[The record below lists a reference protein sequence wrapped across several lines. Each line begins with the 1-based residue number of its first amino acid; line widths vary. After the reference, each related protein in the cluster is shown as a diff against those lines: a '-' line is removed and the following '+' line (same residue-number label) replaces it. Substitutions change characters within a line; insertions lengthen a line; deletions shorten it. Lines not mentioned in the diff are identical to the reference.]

1 MRRTARPIV
10 RRYVHTG
17 GFNQLAGKS
26 LAPGSVT
33 PESLYWKWRMIYAFF
48 AIGILGAGVVSL
60 CFF

>member
-1 MRRTARPIV
+1 MGRNARPIV

-33 PESLYWKWRMIYAFF
+33 PETFYWKWRIVYALVAVGVLSVGVISLLFF
-48 AIGILGAGVVSL
+48 
-60 CFF
+60 